1 MSGGRSLA
9 FALAAAL
16 SFIVPAW
23 ALAVS
28 GETEISDLGHAQTGR
43 IDTFEIQVHNPV
55 CAEPQSFR
63 FVPYNLPWIRMIH
76 GDRLQSVARGQTKT
90 FAAEINLSG
99 LKPGRYS
106 GNLAIVCETCGHYA
120 LSLCD
125 IDKRN
130 VVINVEVTPG
140 G

>member
-1 MSGGRSLA
+1 MSGVRSLA
-9 FALAAAL
+9 LVLATALAL
-16 SFIVPAW
+16 SVPAS
-23 ALAVS
+23 AYAPAD
-28 GETEISDLGHAQTGR
+28 GTEISNLGKAQSGR
-43 IDTFEIQVHNPV
+43 IDTFEIQVHNPI

-63 FVPYNLPWIRMIH
+63 FVPHDLPWIRLIH
-76 GDRLQSVARGQTKT
+76 GDRLQSVARGETKT
-90 FAAEINLSG
+90 FSAEINLTG
-99 LKPGRYS
+99 LRPGRYS
-106 GNLAIVCETCGHYA
+106 GNLAIICETCGRFT